1 MAKPPISPLRTN
13 VVRTRDHVDLQLV
26 SVDNFTRFYSGRW
39 ERISSTDVRFKHYF
53 EHYILSLDNVE
64 IDVMIGFVV
73 DGVRQEGALIR
84 ISGKTP
90 ITGSEVKG
98 IIQAIPGNPSVRAQI
113 SSNSPTSIEF
123 LLTDHLFA
131 GFKSYKITSFLGGI
145 GEANVWRKLVN
156 GVSGSPAVFNIYSK
170 SIRGI
175 KTIAFTPIEGSIM
188 HFQRIGCD
196 HGIDIVFQILDPQNP
211 SQKIWVILEIKTT
224 SVRSDSLT
232 TIKRY
237 QGELSEPQKHG
248 DSYFLDKLDEFL
260 ARPGLYGST
269 KGDDRYIAAIKLRRD
284 LKLQMEGGVSAT
296 NSSVVALAL
305 GQSVD
310 QKFSSASST
319 ARVKQL
325 GLNEDMM
332 FLSGM
337 GGEYAVLGEK
347 FGVVIPKHTQV
358 IDKG

>member
-1 MAKPPISPLRTN
+1 MAGRLRTN
-13 VVRTRDHVDLQLV
+13 HVRTVDNVDLQLV

-39 ERISSTDVRFKHYF
+39 DRIDSTDIRFNHYF
-53 EHYILSLDNVE
+53 EHYKLSLENLE

-73 DGVRQEGALIR
+73 DGARQEGALIR
-84 ISGKTP
+84 ISGSTHT
-90 ITGSEVKG
+90 TGSEVRG
-98 IIQAIPGNPSVRAQI
+98 IIQAMPGNPSVRAQI

-145 GEANVWRKLVN
+145 GEANVWRKLSN
-156 GVSGSPAVFNIYSK
+156 GVSGSPAIFNIYSK

-175 KTIAFTPIEGSIM
+175 KTIAFTPIEGTIM
-188 HFQRIGCD
+188 HFQKIGCE
-196 HGIDIVFQILDPQNP
+196 HGIDIVFQILNPQNP

-237 QGELSEPQKHG
+237 QGDLSEPQRIG
-248 DSYFLDKLDEFL
+248 DEYFIRKLNEFL
-260 ARPGLYGST
+260 AKPRIYGSAV
-269 KGDDRYIAAIKLRRD
+269 GDSKYNAAKQL
-284 LKLQMEGGVSAT
+284 LKDFEAQMSGTVMSS
-296 NSSVVALAL
+296 NSTVVALAL

-310 QKFSSASST
+310 QKFSSVSSA

-325 GLNEDMM
+325 GLDPDMM

-337 GGEYAVLGEK
+337 AGEYTSLGEK
-347 FGVVIPKHTQV
+347 LGVVIPRHTQML
-358 IDKG
+358 DL